1 MARDKLTEYDST
13 AANNTVC
20 GGVNIAENSALPSD
34 MNNFAREIMSHL
46 KEFADGTNGIN
57 VLSLADDDASAAIK
71 FQAPSAVTATV
82 TFTLP
87 DGDGADGQAL
97 ITDGSGTLAWA
108 YPYGNRNLIING
120 AVNVNQ
126 RNADNTSSDT
136 FGPDRYRLQ
145 FSGGG
150 TTMSQEDMA
159 SSDTPYSSGFRNFL
173 RIKNTTTTSGAGDY
187 RQIVYRIEAQDI
199 ANSGWNYTSTSAYM
213 TVSFWVR
220 SSVAGKFYFTLETG
234 ASGSD
239 KYYGFSETL
248 VADTWKKVEHSVPG
262 NSTLT
267 FANSNARGLGFIVR
281 GWLGTNYTDS
291 GFTEDTWGSF
301 NLSSLTGDDLAN
313 WAGTTNS
320 TLDVVGLQMEIGSQ
334 ATPFEHEPYGVTLQK
349 AQRYY
354 ISVKNQTTYAPVGVG
369 RAWSGTNGNVAYYL
383 PCEMRSN
390 PTVSVNNLS
399 KFDIVPAGGN
409 PTAVQNDG
417 GNLQSVKVGF
427 VQSAGITSGAFY
439 QFEFGN
445 NTDGDLRFDAEL

>member
-1 MARDKLTEYDST
+1 MSRAR
-13 AANNTVC
+13 
-20 GGVNIAENSALPSD
+20 
-34 MNNFAREIMSHL
+34 
-46 KEFADGTNGIN
+46 EFADLAGSADAGGITGTNM
-57 VLSLADDDASAAIK
+57 V
-71 FQAPSAVTATV
+71 V
-82 TFTLP
+82 
-87 DGDGADGQAL
+87 
-97 ITDGSGTLAWA
+97 
-108 YPYGNRNLIING
+108 NG

-150 TTMSQEDMA
+150 TTMSHEDMT
-159 SSDTPYSSGFRNFL
+159 SSDTPYSSGFRNFV
-173 RIKNTTTTSGAGDY
+173 RIKNTTTASGAGDY
-187 RQIVYRIEAQDI
+187 RQITYRLEAQDI
-199 ANSGWNYTSTSAYM
+199 ANSGWDYTSTSAYM

-301 NLSSLTGDDLAN
+301 SLSSLTGDDLAN

-320 TLDVVGLQMEIGSQ
+320 TLDVVGLQMEVGTNASD
-334 ATPFEHEPYGVTLQK
+334 FEHRRFGEELSLC
-349 AQRYY
+349 QRYFFMP
-354 ISVKNQTTYAPVGVG
+354 SNDDRTMFALQGPVDAQV
-369 RAWSGTNGNVAYYL
+369 WWQFPFPTQ
-383 PCEMRSN
+383 MRSL
-390 PTVSVNNLS
+390 PSFTVYGDNS
-399 KFDIVPAGGN
+399 KGQQGKALD
-409 PTAVQNDG
+409 
-417 GNLQSVKVGF
+417 
-427 VQSAGITSGAFY
+427 
-439 QFEFGN
+439 GN
-445 NTDGDLRFDAEL
+445 NSDYETVDTTNYSTITVGKVLHTVGTQGANYSIKRAEFDAEL